1 MRATCCRKKER
12 LMIFCSLKEYIHTL
26 HERTGNGEGFVFFLS
41 HTYKACPRRV
51 APHRTEREPRSFTKA
66 TTAHAARTYKK
77 KYKPPPKK
85 RPRYRFL
92 FSSVRFSSY
101 LKMCLPTPRDQ
112 MSYFSNER
120 SIHDSEHEQYVKNQK
135 KIDGHSRFFLTQR
148 TKRSF
153 GVRR

>member
-1 MRATCCRKKER
+1 
-12 LMIFCSLKEYIHTL
+12 MIFCSLKEYIHTL
-26 HERTGNGEGFVFFLS
+26 HERTGNGEGFVFFFSLT
-41 HTYKACPRRV
+41 HTKHARV
-51 APHRTEREPRSFTKA
+51 ASHRTALRESPAHLHKA

-92 FSSVRFSSY
+92 FSSVRFCSY

-135 KIDGHSRFFLTQR
+135 KIDGHSSFF
-148 TKRSF
+148 
-153 GVRR
+153 

>member
-1 MRATCCRKKER
+1 
-12 LMIFCSLKEYIHTL
+12 MIFCSLKEYIHTL

-85 RPRYRFL
+85 KAQVSFFVFQRPFL
-92 FSSVRFSSY
+92 FLSQNVLAHASR
-101 LKMCLPTPRDQ
+101 
-112 MSYFSNER
+112 SN
-120 SIHDSEHEQYVKNQK
+120 VV
-135 KIDGHSRFFLTQR
+135 FFE
-148 TKRSF
+148 
-153 GVRR
+153 